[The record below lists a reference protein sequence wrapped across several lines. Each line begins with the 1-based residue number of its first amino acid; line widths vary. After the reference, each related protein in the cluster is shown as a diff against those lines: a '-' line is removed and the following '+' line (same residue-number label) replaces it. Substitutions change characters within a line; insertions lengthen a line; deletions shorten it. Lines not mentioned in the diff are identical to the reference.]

1 MTDEARFEA
10 LRVRLAELI
19 GRSRS
24 LARQLGDLD
33 LGKLRGPA
41 DLALLSGVAQVGD
54 CGAPERGAAVRR
66 PRGGA
71 YQRLPAPLRFAWE
84 NLRT

>member
-1 MTDEARFEA
+1 MTDEPRFEA
-10 LRVRLAELI
+10 LRVRLGELI
-19 GRSRS
+19 GRSHS

-41 DLALLSGVAQVGD
+41 DLALLPVLRKSAIAALQS
-54 CGAPERGAAVRR
+54 GAAVRH

>member
-19 GRSRS
+19 GRSHS
-24 LARQLGDLD
+24 LARRLGDLD

-41 DLALLSGVAQVGD
+41 DLALLPVLRKSAI
-54 CGAPERGAAVRR
+54 CGAPERGAAVRH

-71 YQRLPAPLRFAWE
+71 HQRLPAPLRFAWE

>member
-1 MTDEARFEA
+1 
-10 LRVRLAELI
+10 
-19 GRSRS
+19 
-24 LARQLGDLD
+24 
-33 LGKLRGPA
+33 
-41 DLALLSGVAQVGD
+41 VAHVGD